1 VAYIFK
7 KKASKF
13 SATSSHKLI
22 VDSAVKA
29 AECGDKTTLSIE
41 KNSLG
46 TCGSFSN
53 TSNFKM
59 FFEVSTI

>member
-29 AECGDKTTLSIE
+29 AEPHYPLKRTL
-41 KNSLG
+41 
-46 TCGSFSN
+46 
-53 TSNFKM
+53 
-59 FFEVSTI
+59 